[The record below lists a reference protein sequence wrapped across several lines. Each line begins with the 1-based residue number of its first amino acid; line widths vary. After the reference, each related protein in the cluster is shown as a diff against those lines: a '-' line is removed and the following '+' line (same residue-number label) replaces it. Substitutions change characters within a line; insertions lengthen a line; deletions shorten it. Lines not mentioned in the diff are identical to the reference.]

1 MTENF
6 VSAPDGLVLLVCLN
20 LLPYL
25 ILVLFSVIQ
34 FKPVSKIDNLE
45 MPFGITQT
53 NGEVEPPGTEFLIDD
68 QLATQT
74 VEHSRMKHGTGK
86 VCVF

>member
-1 MTENF
+1 MCCLIDTYSLF
-6 VSAPDGLVLLVCLN
+6 CHLVQ
-20 LLPYL
+20 P
-25 ILVLFSVIQ
+25 F
-34 FKPVSKIDNLE
+34 SKIDNLE
-45 MPFGITQT
+45 MPFGIIQT

-74 VEHSRMKHGTGK
+74 IEHSRMKHGTGK